1 MEVLIRVEVSTD
13 TADPKIT
20 GQEVERV
27 HRGRR
32 LQRHRGS
39 LKAFM
44 TCADL
49 LPRRTDSSR
58 ETLRGKPT
66 FLEDMTMLRMG
77 VGTCND
83 NTFPLMITNE
93 SVMSCHTCQSVLLQM
108 CSTKRKPWKLEV
120 LQARFPQWTSSPEW
134 CSPPSEPSQ
143 RLWFKSD
150 QNYVNQPNQIITL
163 STVCMQCFNI

>member
-13 TADPKIT
+13 TTDPKIT
-20 GQEVERV
+20 GQEVEWV

-58 ETLRGKPT
+58 EMLKPT

-93 SVMSCHTCQSVLLQM
+93 SVISCHTCQSVLLRV
-108 CSTKRKPWKLEV
+108 CSAKRKPWKLEV
-120 LQARFPQWTSSPEW
+120 LQARFLQWTSSPEW
-134 CSPPSEPSQ
+134 CSQPSEPSQ
-143 RLWFKSD
+143 HLWFKTGLSILCKSTKSD
-150 QNYVNQPNQIITL
+150 SHTQHCVYAL
-163 STVCMQCFNI
+163 F

>member
-44 TCADL
+44 TRADL
-49 LPRRTDSSR
+49 LPHRTDSSR
-58 ETLRGKPT
+58 EKLRGKPT

-83 NTFPLMITNE
+83 NTFPLMVTNE
-93 SVMSCHTCQSVLLQM
+93 SVISCHTCQSVLLRM
-108 CSTKRKPWKLEV
+108 CSTKRKPGKLEV
-120 LQARFPQWTSSPEW
+120 LQARFPQLTSSPE
-134 CSPPSEPSQ
+134 
-143 RLWFKSD
+143 
-150 QNYVNQPNQIITL
+150 
-163 STVCMQCFNI
+163 